1 MLNSYIVILVI
12 LLVALYFGSGFFGAL
27 LLSVFWRG
35 WTEESSYDEKETDYD
50 NEEGPDFKL
59 FKPGDTSWLRV
70 CQCLCVLFG
79 PVVPC
84 IIICIMFLVYLV
96 YALLGIVALFKR

>member
-12 LLVALYFGSGFFGAL
+12 LLVALYIGSGFFGAL
-27 LLSVFWRG
+27 LLSMFWRG
-35 WTEESSYDEKETDYD
+35 WTEESSYDEKEADY
-50 NEEGPDFKL
+50 EPEFKL
-59 FKPGDTSWLRV
+59 FKPGDTSWLKV

-96 YALLGIVALFKR
+96 YALLGIVAIFKR